1 VCVFR
6 LLFVFVFLFHER
18 KVFLKS
24 KCPILIKIKRKEERR
39 EEETQ
44 GRARQSR
51 REILVLVRCLKYEYR
66 ECCVFTALMFKIQI
80 DNMCVSP

>member
-1 VCVFR
+1 MP
-6 LLFVFVFLFHER
+6 
-18 KVFLKS
+18 S
-24 KCPILIKIKRKEERR
+24 KNQNALSILIKIKRKEERR
-39 EEETQ
+39 KEETQ

-51 REILVLVRCLKYEYR
+51 WEILALVRCLKYEYH